1 MGLTAPQAAAHIN
14 RLYSEL
20 AKRRPNVSTWESY
33 FKGDHR
39 LKFASQ
45 EWQQFHHNRFQGFS
59 DNWCG
64 VVGSAAADRT
74 EFYGLRLGD
83 DSEVMSDDERDLW
96 HDWELVGGPEKAAQG
111 FLTSAYGSTS
121 FALVWGRGDGEPL
134 LTWERPD
141 QAIVEYDA
149 ETGEPLRGL
158 KSWTDEH
165 GEYATL
171 YEGGEELWRVSRAK
185 SYSGTTGLILPA
197 SYSTLPGGWT
207 ERTGAPVWSKNPLG
221 LMPLVEF
228 PNRPLL
234 ASASQFGHE
243 PVSEISGAMAMQ
255 DAMNLM
261 WAYLFSAADWA
272 SMPGRV
278 VMGQEPPKMPV
289 LDENGQKIGEKG
301 VDIEALKNGRMLWL
315 TGQDAKI
322 GQWEAAKL
330 DIFTDVVTVMAK
342 HVSAQTSTPI
352 YLIHGELGNV
362 NGETLQGLDSALVT
376 KVNRGNKFRT
386 RPAREVFRRLAMV
399 RNRPDVAAAC
409 RTGDVQWRN
418 PAILLDSQ
426 VSDAAMKDKTIGW
439 PLAAILE
446 RRYGMSQ
453 PQIARVLA
461 QRDAE
466 ALADPELAAIGK
478 LAGGA
483 AVSG

>member
-20 AKRRPNVSTWESY
+20 SKRRPNVGRWESY

-39 LKFASQ
+39 LKFASP
-45 EWQQFHHNRFQGFS
+45 EWQQFHHDRFAGFA

-64 VVGSAAADRT
+64 VVGSAAPDRT

-83 DSEVMSDDERDLW
+83 DAEVMSDDERALW
-96 HDWELVGGPEKAAQG
+96 RDWEAVGGPEKAAQG
-111 FLTSAYGSTS
+111 LLTSSYASTS
-121 FALVWGRGDGEPL
+121 FALVWGRADGEPL

-149 ETGEPLRGL
+149 ETGDPLRGL
-158 KSWTDEH
+158 KSWLDED
-165 GEYATL
+165 GEHATL
-171 YEGGEELWRVSRAK
+171 YEGGEELWRMSRPK
-185 SYSGTTGLILPA
+185 SYAGSTGLIVPA
-197 SYSTLPGGWT
+197 SYSQMAGGWA
-207 ERTGAPVWSKNPLG
+207 ERSGAPVWSPNPLG
-221 LMPLVEF
+221 LLPLVEF

-234 ASASQFGHE
+234 AAASSFGHE
-243 PVSEISGAMAMQ
+243 PVSEISGTAAMQ
-255 DAMNLM
+255 DAINLM

-278 VMGQEPPKMPV
+278 VMGQEPPKMPI
-289 LDENGQKIGEKG
+289 LDENGQKIGEKA
-301 VDIEALKNGRMLWL
+301 VDVEALKQGRLLWL
-315 TGQDAKI
+315 TGQNTTI

-330 DIFTDVVTVMAK
+330 DIFTSVVNVMLR

-376 KVNRGNKFRT
+376 KVRRGNKFRT
-386 RPAREVFRRLAMV
+386 RPTREVFRRLAMV
-399 RNRPDVAAAC
+399 RNNRAVAELC
-409 RTGDVQWRN
+409 RTADVQWKN
-418 PAILLDSQ
+418 PATLLDSQ
-426 VSDAAMKDKTIGW
+426 VSDAALKDKHIGW

-453 PQIARVLA
+453 PEIDRVMR

-478 LAGGA
+478 LAGGG
-483 AVSG
+483 AVAG